1 MAKKGKI
8 EKNARRRVLVARHAA
23 KRLELTTLIKDPA
36 ATPLERREAQV
47 ALHKLPRDSSATRY
61 RNRCQLTG
69 RPRGFLGKFGLSR
82 IAFRE
87 NSLEGLIPGVRKSSW

>member
-8 EKNARRRVLVARHAA
+8 EKNARKRELVARHAE
-23 KRLELTTLIKDPA
+23 KRRTLIAVIKDPE
-36 ATPLERREAQV
+36 ATTLERREAQA
-47 ALHKLPRDSSATRY
+47 ALRKLPRDSSATRL

-69 RPRGFLGKFGLSR
+69 RPRGYLRKFGLSR

>member
-8 EKNARRRVLVARHAA
+8 EKNARRRELVARHAD
-23 KRLELTTLIKDPA
+23 KRLKLTTLIKDPA
-36 ATPLERREAQV
+36 ATPLERREAQT
-47 ALHKLPRDSSATRY
+47 ALRKLPRDSSATRY

-87 NSLEGLIPGVRKSSW
+87 NSLEGLIPGITKSSW